1 MPNHSVTSSGA
12 PAPVEVSRKQA
23 AANADG
29 LQRAAGLPSPSPE
42 HEALSARWVAGEID
56 NEEFE
61 RLGMDL
67 VRKRLAAT
75 AATAGEG

>member
-1 MPNHSVTSSGA
+1 MLRTRM
-12 PAPVEVSRKQA
+12 VEVSRKQA

-67 VRKRLAAT
+67 VRKRLAVT

>member
-1 MPNHSVTSSGA
+1 M
-12 PAPVEVSRKQA
+12 VEVSRKQA

-67 VRKRLAAT
+67 VRKRLAV
-75 AATAGEG
+75 TAGEG

>member
-12 PAPVEVSRKQA
+12 PAPVEVSRKQV

>member
-1 MPNHSVTSSGA
+1 M
-12 PAPVEVSRKQA
+12 VEVSRKQA

-67 VRKRLAAT
+67 VRKRLAVT

>member
-12 PAPVEVSRKQA
+12 QAPVEVSRKQA

-67 VRKRLAAT
+67 VRKRLAV
-75 AATAGEG
+75 TAGEG

>member
-1 MPNHSVTSSGA
+1 MPNHSVRSSGA

-23 AANADG
+23 VANADG

>member
-1 MPNHSVTSSGA
+1 MESHAA
-12 PAPVEVSRKQA
+12 PAPVKVSRKQA

-56 NEEFE
+56 NEQFE
-61 RLGMDL
+61 RLGLEL
-67 VRKRLAAT
+67 VRQRLAASAIDRLPPT
-75 AATAGEG
+75 S